1 MENSLLFDKIY
12 AAMLGGAIGDAM
24 GAPVEGWDFH
34 NIDATFGHL
43 STFAPFNYEPDYH
56 GAFEAKTG
64 IYTDDTRL
72 KHVLCDAIIARG
84 GIPRKGDF
92 IKACNDYYY
101 LATSELQ
108 RGFIEE
114 YMLSGVYGEEM
125 LIFGGQPTNG
135 AIMMNSP
142 LGLICPCDP
151 EAAFRAAYDLAYI
164 TDGYAKYSSA
174 MIVAAIAAAMAP
186 DVTVDSII
194 DQMFKATN
202 AHRIS
207 GELTRKWKWYEHVY
221 LVNDRLVET
230 ALEIAARSHDVFEV
244 REAYYEKLLVSPLG
258 SEAAQSLAVA
268 LGMFYAAR
276 GDFQQAVIGGVN
288 YGRDNDSYA
297 SIAGALAGAFCGMK
311 SIPETWIST
320 VQTANPEP
328 DMRKLALELT
338 KIAVDRHQKAKT
350 VVNQVEELMKS
361 K

>member
-1 MENSLLFDKIY
+1 MENTRLFDKIY

-24 GAPVEGWDFH
+24 GAPIEGWDFH
-34 NIDATFGHL
+34 NIDSTFGHL
-43 STFAPFNYEPDYH
+43 TTFIPFKYEPDYH
-56 GAFEAKTG
+56 GAFEAKLG

-72 KHVLCDAIIARG
+72 KHVLCNAIISRG

-101 LATSELQ
+101 SAKTNLQ

-151 EAAFRAAYDLAYI
+151 DTAFKAAYDLAYI
-164 TDGYAKYSSA
+164 TDGYAKYSAA
-174 MIVAAIAAAMAP
+174 MSVAAIAAAMTPQA
-186 DVTVDSII
+186 TVDSII
-194 DQMFKATN
+194 DGMFKATN
-202 AHRIS
+202 AHRIA

-221 LVNDRLVET
+221 LVNDSLVNT
-230 ALEIAARSHDVFEV
+230 ALEIAARCQDVFEV
-244 REAYYEKLLVSPLG
+244 REEYYQKLLVSPLG

-268 LGMFYAAR
+268 LGMFYAAK
-276 GDFQQAVIGGVN
+276 GDFQQAVIGAVN

-297 SIAGALAGAFCGMK
+297 SIAGALAGAYHGMQA
-311 SIPETWIST
+311 IPTDWIAT
-320 VQTANPEP
+320 VQGANLEP
-328 DMRKLALELT
+328 DMRQLSVELS
-338 KIAVDRHQKAKT
+338 KVAMARFENDRTIVQ
-350 VVNQVEELMKS
+350 QVEGLLTDQ
-361 K
+361 